1 MAAPTSDPD
10 LAPPS
15 EPQESNDAV
24 GGGGGM
30 VDTGEDE
37 KADAGTVEDQTID

>member
-24 GGGGGM
+24 GGGGM

>member
-24 GGGGGM
+24 GGGM